1 MCRGTACQCVPR
13 GASDYLM
20 GLLGDIFVTLRVWQS
35 HAPRVVCGSRPF
47 VFVRERSY
55 SAYLLPNVS
64 DVHDAIA
71 MALERASE
79 APIGSFTFVL
89 CEAII
94 LTTVVALSQVTYVA
108 IERPFMRW
116 RRASG
121 GAKRDKKG
129 QGRAPDLAWSSSSN
143 IDQHQFGL
151 IIGDDHQFTLVGDR
165 GTVSRVDEF
174 AVDGQRAAGRH

>member
-1 MCRGTACQCVPR
+1 
-13 GASDYLM
+13 
-20 GLLGDIFVTLRVWQS
+20 VWEPS
-35 HAPRVVCGSRPF
+35 VC
-47 VFVRERSY
+47 FVRERSY

-64 DVHDAIA
+64 DVHDAMA

-79 APIGSFTFVL
+79 APIGSFT
-89 CEAII
+89 I

-121 GAKRDKKG
+121 GAKRDKQG